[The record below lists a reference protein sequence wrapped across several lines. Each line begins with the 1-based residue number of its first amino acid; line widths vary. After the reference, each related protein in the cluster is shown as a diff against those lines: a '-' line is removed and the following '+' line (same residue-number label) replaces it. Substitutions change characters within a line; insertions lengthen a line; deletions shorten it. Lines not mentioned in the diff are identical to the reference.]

1 MASNQNW
8 IKYSNLGFQII
19 ITLVAFGGAGYYLDF
34 KYNYDYLFLVI
45 GLLLGTFVAMYSLWV
60 SIFK

>member
-1 MASNQNW
+1 MSLKSL
-8 IKYSNLGFQII
+8 IQII
-19 ITLVAFGGAGYYLDF
+19 ITLVAFGGFGYYLDA

>member
-8 IKYSNLGFQII
+8 IKYSNLGFQVIA
-19 ITLVAFGGAGYYLDF
+19 TLFLFGGTGYYLDS
-34 KYNYDYLFLVI
+34 KYNYDSLFLII
-45 GLLLGTFVAMYSLWV
+45 GLLLGCAVSMYGLWA